1 MDKRLLEA
9 FLNGVVLNLN
19 DKDLPMENSKFWN
32 DVIAPCI

>member
-1 MDKRLLEA
+1 MDKWLLEA

-32 DVIAPCI
+32 EIIVPCI